1 VTAGAV
7 ADAGQSAASGAGLVG
22 GLTGAL
28 LRVRVALRDAFGN
41 ALARAT
47 ARADVAVEVGG
58 AAAAAPL
65 DPSEAEAVVVA
76 TYSRASSGAVAVS
89 VTVGSEHVPG
99 SPFLARVVAARDAG
113 APLNASLCFA
123 EGRALHLAT
132 AGAAGTFAVTAVDA
146 AGVPFTRG
154 GAAFVA
160 WLARAAGG
168 ARVDARVS
176 DRGDGSYA
184 VEYTATA
191 AGAYGVFVRVSTFGG
206 ANGAEVSGSPFA
218 LRVRAAGL
226 AAAGSRVRGAALLQG
241 TAGAA
246 NAFEIEARDAFGN
259 RRAWAPPANEE
270 LRAAPPFAVRAA
282 GPGGAAAVALSDRG
296 DGSWG
301 ARYAATLTGRYTLAV
316 ALAATGERVG
326 GAPEAGEGPD
336 VAPGPASA
344 ASSSVSSGGLTHAT
358 AGGAAVFRL
367 LLRDA
372 FGHRKAL
379 SPALA
384 ARLQGDSAPVLL
396 EQLPDGAVL
405 ARVTPTAAGARA
417 LLVSPSASGV
427 RLVRG
432 EGRGVSD

>member
-99 SPFLARVVAARDAG
+99 SPFLARVVATRDAE
-113 APLNASLCFA
+113 APLNASLSFA

-154 GAAFVA
+154 GATFVA

-168 ARVDARVS
+168 ARVDARVA

-191 AGAYGVFVRVSTFGG
+191 AGAYGVYVWGG
-206 ANGAEVSGSPFA
+206 ANSAEVSGSPFA
-218 LRVRAAGL
+218 LRVQAAGL
-226 AAAGSRVRGAALLQG
+226 AAAGSRVRGAALSQG

-246 NAFEIEARDAFGN
+246 NAFVIEARDAFGN
-259 RRAWAPPANEE
+259 RRAWVPPANQD
-270 LRAAPPFAVRAA
+270 LRAAPPFAVQVA
-282 GPGGAAAVALSDRG
+282 GPGGAAAVALGDRG

-301 ARYAATLTGRYTLAV
+301 ARYAATLTGHYTLAV

-326 GAPEAGEGPD
+326 GAPEAGEGLD

-344 ASSSVSSGGLTHAT
+344 ALTSVTSGGLSHAT
-358 AGGAAVFRL
+358 AGCAAVFRV

-405 ARVTPTAAGARA
+405 ARVVPTAAGARA
-417 LLVSPSASGV
+417 LLVSPSAPCASLLKV
-427 RLVRG
+427 L
-432 EGRGVSD
+432 